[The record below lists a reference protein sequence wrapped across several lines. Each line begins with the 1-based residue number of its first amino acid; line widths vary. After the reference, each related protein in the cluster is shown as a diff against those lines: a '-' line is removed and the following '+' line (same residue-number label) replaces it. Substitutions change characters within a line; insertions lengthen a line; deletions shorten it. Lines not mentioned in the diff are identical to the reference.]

1 MPFNVEDIG
10 GKIYVTCAPA
20 GRDAQTGATA
30 GQGLVAVFDENG
42 DLLQNLVMGGP
53 LAAPW
58 GLAIGPTGF
67 GAFGGDLLVGNF
79 ASGDSEIN
87 IFNPS
92 GTLVDTIHIDPG
104 AANKPGGLWDVT
116 FGGGGIA
123 GDPDTLFITD
133 GINGEKDG
141 LFAALTVPEPSTWA
155 MMLVGFGGLA
165 LFAARRRGAA
175 VAIS

>member
-1 MPFNVEDIG
+1 
-10 GKIYVTCAPA
+10 
-20 GRDAQTGATA
+20 
-30 GQGLVAVFDENG
+30 VAVFDENG
-42 DLLQNLVMGGP
+42 DLLQNLVGGP

-58 GLAIGPTGF
+58 GLAVAPTGF

-92 GTLVDTIHIDPG
+92 GTLGDTIHIDPG
-104 AANKPGGLWDVT
+104 GANMPGGLWDLTVRRRRL
-116 FGGGGIA
+116 A

-141 LFAALTVPEPSTWA
+141 LFVALTVPEPWTWA
-155 MMLVGFGGLA
+155 MILLGFGGL
-165 LFAARRRGAA
+165 LFAAWRRGAA
-175 VAIS
+175 VAISEGRWPNGASRNGSVFE